1 MLKGEYLCPLW
12 TYFVEVFV
20 VRWIL
25 EKDQKLVFLTKPIMT
40 GYKIEI
46 KCFDWIILSGRT

>member
-1 MLKGEYLCPLW
+1 
-12 TYFVEVFV
+12 

-25 EKDQKLVFLTKPIMT
+25 KKDPKLVFLSKPIMI

-46 KCFDWIILSGRT
+46 KCFDWIILSGRRLEILEATERVCQLVQRSC